1 MGGTYSKV
9 GDYNLPNLI
18 PPQEA
23 KLIGL
28 WGQRHTKYLEQYH
41 KVLYM
46 NLLTSGKLNE
56 YLARVDA
63 LAKDMF
69 FRLVAEY
76 ADRQGVNN

>member
-1 MGGTYSKV
+1 M
-9 GDYNLPNLI
+9 
-18 PPQEA
+18 
-23 KLIGL
+23 KLNN
-28 WGQRHTKYLEQYH
+28 